1 MNNKNK
7 DNVFTDYLEMIK
19 KSWTYDRMTQEEKD
33 KIHYILLDYRTTENI
48 KGTYQ
53 QRWQAL
59 NALYHAFL
67 IGIGYDNFDWRGG
80 KNENV
85 R

>member
-19 KSWTYDRMTQEEKD
+19 KSWTYARMTKEEREKIQE
-33 KIHYILLDYRTTENI
+33 ILTSGRIKEDI

-59 NALYHAFL
+59 NALYYAFL
-67 IGIGYDNFDWRGG
+67 IGIGYDNADWRGD
-80 KNENV
+80 NE
-85 R
+85 

>member
-7 DNVFTDYLEMIK
+7 DFVFTDYLEMIR
-19 KSWTYDRMTQEEKD
+19 KSWTYDRMTQEEKE
-33 KIHYILLDYRTTENI
+33 KIHCILLDYRTTDNI

-59 NALYHAFL
+59 NALYRAFL

-80 KNENV
+80 KNEN
-85 R
+85 